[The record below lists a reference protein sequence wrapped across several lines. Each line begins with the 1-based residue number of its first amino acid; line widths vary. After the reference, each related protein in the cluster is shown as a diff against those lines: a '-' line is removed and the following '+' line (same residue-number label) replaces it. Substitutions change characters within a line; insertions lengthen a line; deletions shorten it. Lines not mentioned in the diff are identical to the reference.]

1 MPHNAGWSNV
11 TAKRCRKP
19 VSVLGRLAP
28 PLGNKRDSLATRPL
42 SRSLVARH
50 ATPVAAA
57 RPRCEQ
63 RREAPPPTT
72 PCSIAHEPPPG
83 GPEPR
88 RPCRPLLVQHA
99 RISFPQ
105 THKRRKRA
113 GMAVLRPSSISLY
126 HPPSPT

>member
-1 MPHNAGWSNV
+1 M
-11 TAKRCRKP
+11 
-19 VSVLGRLAP
+19 SVLGRLAP
-28 PLGNKRDSLATRPL
+28 LLGNKRDSLATHPL
-42 SRSLVARH
+42 SQSRVARH

-63 RREAPPPTT
+63 RRKAPPPTT
-72 PCSIAHEPPPG
+72 PRSIAHEPPPG

-99 RISFPQ
+99 RFSFPQ

-113 GMAVLRPSSISLY
+113 RIAVLRSSSSSLY